1 MKKNLLAVV
10 LLSGTAA
17 PCSLNPVHAAS
28 IEVNQSTVT
37 IDGAIEFGDFEV
49 FKSKTR
55 FLSQATVVLRSDGGN
70 LVPAI
75 KIGELIRLKGFAT
88 YVQDYCASAC
98 TLIWIGGTQRYM
110 YAAARI
116 GFHAAYNGDT
126 GQEAGMANAVVGAYL
141 TKLGLPYEAVM
152 YATVAG
158 PSDMRWLTAA
168 DAKRVGIDVSVINPE
183 PTFGQNPKPTFGQN
197 PQPALKQLTLKEQ
210 ALFFM
215 SYYFANWNSNYYPQ
229 VFDELYWESANYYGQ
244 MASKQEILNDKL
256 KAIGLW
262 PVRAYK
268 LRSAAATCG
277 LTECNVTGIVD
288 WEVSNQ
294 TTHAVGAATF
304 EYILRPWPL
313 GGAGTD
319 DKLRISAENGK
330 VLQQQITDKCDSAK
344 FPSLCPSP

>member
-1 MKKNLLAVV
+1 MKKNLLAVA
-10 LLSGTAA
+10 LLSSTAA

-55 FLSQATVVLRSDGGN
+55 FLSQTTVVLRSDGGS
-70 LVPAI
+70 LVSAI
-75 KIGELIRLKGFAT
+75 KIGELIRLKGFGT

-98 TLIWIGGTQRYM
+98 TLIWLGGTQRYM

-158 PSDMRWLTAA
+158 PSDMRWLTVA
-168 DAKRVGIDVSVINPE
+168 DAKRVGIDVSVVNPE
-183 PTFGQNPKPTFGQN
+183 PTFGQN
-197 PQPALKQLTLKEQ
+197 PQPALKQPTLKEQ
-210 ALFFM
+210 ALFFV

-229 VFDELYWESANYYGQ
+229 VFDELYLESANYYGQ
-244 MASKQEILNDKL
+244 MASKQEILTDKL

-294 TTHAVGAATF
+294 TTRAVGAASF

-313 GGAGTD
+313 GGAGAD

-330 VLQQQITDKCDSAK
+330 VLQQQITDKCDSAR

>member
-1 MKKNLLAVV
+1 MKKNLLAVA
-10 LLSGTAA
+10 LLSSTAA

-37 IDGAIEFGDFEV
+37 IDGAIEFGDFDV

-55 FLSQATVVLRSDGGN
+55 FLSQTTVVLRSDGGS

-88 YVQDYCASAC
+88 YVQEYCASAC
-98 TLIWIGGTQRYM
+98 TLIWLGGTQRYM
-110 YAAARI
+110 FATARI

-126 GQEAGMANAVVGAYL
+126 GQEAGMANAVIGAYL
-141 TKLGLPYEAVM
+141 TKIGLPYEAVM
-152 YATVAG
+152 YATMAG
-158 PSDMRWLTAA
+158 PSDMRWLTVA
-168 DAKRVGIDVSVINPE
+168 DAKRVGINVSVVNPE
-183 PTFGQNPKPTFGQN
+183 PTFGQN
-197 PQPALKQLTLKEQ
+197 PQPALKQPTLKEQ
-210 ALFFM
+210 ALFFV

-229 VFDELYWESANYYGQ
+229 VFDELYWESAHYYGQ
-244 MASKQEILNDKL
+244 MASKQEILTDKL

-262 PVRAYK
+262 PTRAYK

-294 TTHAVGAATF
+294 TTRAVGAATF

-313 GGAGTD
+313 GGAGAD

-330 VLQQQITDKCDSAK
+330 VLQQQITDKCDIAK
-344 FPSLCPSP
+344 FPSLCPPP